1 MRPRTLAALLAL
13 PAALLFAGSAPAIT
27 NPQIP
32 GLQVALKEKGFYTG
46 EIDGVAGPLTAKAVR
61 RFQRK
66 AGLTVDGV
74 AGPQTRKALGRLG
87 RPLFGKRLV
96 ISRGMVGWDVSV
108 LEFFLVQ
115 RGGNPGK
122 VDGRF
127 THRTERALR
136 AYQKRKR
143 LSVDGV
149 AGRRTLRTFGV
160 RTGKSP
166 RPARLVSRGR
176 SVEESLSY
184 WAGQYGVS
192 PSLVRALAWMESGFQ
207 ANVTSPA
214 GAWGVM
220 QVAPE
225 TWRYVELFLIGHRV
239 RRTIDANIRV
249 GVAYLHQL
257 LHEFRFDARLA
268 LAAYYQG
275 SSAVRKRGLYGE
287 TKRFVRDVLA
297 LQRRFSV

>member
-1 MRPRTLAALLAL
+1 MRPRTLAALLAV
-13 PAALLFAGSAPAIT
+13 PAALLFAGSAHAVT

-32 GLQVALKEKGFYTG
+32 GLQVALKGKGFYEG

-61 RFQRK
+61 RFQRE
-66 AGLTVDGV
+66 AGLIVDGV

-115 RGGNPGK
+115 RGRDPGK

-143 LSVDGV
+143 LAVDGV
-149 AGRRTLRTFGV
+149 AGPQTLRTFGV
-160 RTGKSP
+160 RTGKGL
-166 RPARLVSRGR
+166 RPARLASSGR
-176 SVEESLSY
+176 SVKESLSH
-184 WAGQYGVS
+184 WAGHYGIS
-192 PSLVRALAWMESGFQ
+192 PSLVRALAWMDSGFQ

-220 QVAPE
+220 RVTPE

-239 RRTIDANIRV
+239 RRTPDGNVRV

-257 LHEFRFDARLA
+257 LHEFRFDPRLA

-275 SSAVRKRGLYGE
+275 SWAVRKHGLYGE

>member
-1 MRPRTLAALLAL
+1 MRPRTLAALLAV
-13 PAALLFAGSAPAIT
+13 PAVLLFAGPAHGVT

-32 GLQVALKEKGFYTG
+32 GLQVALMAKGFYEG

-61 RFQRK
+61 RFQRE
-66 AGLTVDGV
+66 AGLPVDGV

-115 RGGNPGK
+115 RGRDPGK

-127 THRTERALR
+127 TRRTERTLR
-136 AYQKRKR
+136 AYQKRKG

-149 AGRRTLRTFGV
+149 AGPQTLRTFGV
-160 RTGKSP
+160 RTGKRP
-166 RPARLVSRGR
+166 RPAHLASSGR
-176 SVEESLSY
+176 SVKESLSY

-207 ANVTSPA
+207 ANVTSPV

-220 QVAPE
+220 QVTPE
-225 TWRYVELFLIGHRV
+225 TWRYVELFLVGHRV
-239 RRTIDANIRV
+239 RRTADGNVRV

-268 LAAYYQG
+268 LSAYYQG
-275 SSAVRKRGLYGE
+275 SSAVRKHGLYRE

>member
-1 MRPRTLAALLAL
+1 MRPRTLAALVAV
-13 PAALLFAGSAPAIT
+13 PAVLLFAGPAHGVT

-32 GLQVALKEKGFYTG
+32 GLQVALMAKGFYEG

-61 RFQRK
+61 RFQRE

-115 RGGNPGK
+115 RGRDPGR

-127 THRTERALR
+127 TRRTERALR
-136 AYQKRKR
+136 AYQKRKG

-149 AGRRTLRTFGV
+149 AGPQTLRTFGV
-160 RTGKSP
+160 RTGKRP
-166 RPARLVSRGR
+166 RPARLASSGR
-176 SVEESLSY
+176 SVKESLSY
-184 WAGQYGVS
+184 WAGEYGVS

-207 ANVTSPA
+207 ANVTSPV

-220 QVAPE
+220 QVTPE
-225 TWRYVELFLIGHRV
+225 TWRYVELFLVGHRV
-239 RRTIDANIRV
+239 RRTADGNVRV

-275 SSAVRKRGLYGE
+275 SSAVRKHGLYRE

>member
-13 PAALLFAGSAPAIT
+13 PAVLLFAGPAHGVT

-32 GLQVALKEKGFYTG
+32 GLQVALMAKGFYKG

-61 RFQRK
+61 RFQRD

-96 ISRGMVGWDVSV
+96 ISRGMVGWDVAV
-108 LEFFLVQ
+108 LEFFLMQ
-115 RGGNPGK
+115 SGRDPGK

-127 THRTERALR
+127 TRRTERALR
-136 AYQKRKR
+136 AYQKRKG
-143 LSVDGV
+143 LAVDGV
-149 AGRRTLRTFGV
+149 AGPRTLRTFGV
-160 RTGKSP
+160 RAGKSP
-166 RPARLVSRGR
+166 RPSRLASSGR
-176 SVEESLSY
+176 SLKEALSY
-184 WAGQYGVS
+184 WAGHYGVS

-207 ANVTSPA
+207 GNVTSPA

-220 QVAPE
+220 QVTPQ

-239 RRTIDANIRV
+239 RRTADGNVRV
-249 GVAYLHQL
+249 GVAFLHQL

-275 SSAVRKRGLYGE
+275 SRAVRKHGLYPE

>member
-1 MRPRTLAALLAL
+1 MRPRTLAALLAV
-13 PAALLFAGSAPAIT
+13 PAVLLFAAPAHGVT

-32 GLQVALKEKGFYTG
+32 GLQVALKMKGFYKG

-61 RFQRK
+61 RFQRD

-87 RPLFGKRLV
+87 RPLFGKRLL
-96 ISRGMVGWDVSV
+96 ISRGMVGWDVAA

-115 RGGNPGK
+115 RGRDPGK

-127 THRTERALR
+127 TRRTERALR

-143 LSVDGV
+143 LAVDGV
-149 AGRRTLRTFGV
+149 AGPRTLRTFGV
-160 RTGKSP
+160 RVGKGP
-166 RPARLVSRGR
+166 RPSRLASSAR
-176 SVEESLSY
+176 SVKESLSY
-184 WAGQYGVS
+184 WAGHYSVS

-220 QVAPE
+220 QVTPE
-225 TWRYVELFLIGHRV
+225 TWRYVELFLICHRV
-239 RRTIDANIRV
+239 RRTADGNIRV

-257 LHEFRFDARLA
+257 LNEFRFDARLA

-275 SSAVRKRGLYGE
+275 SSALRKDGLYRE